1 MDIKRNIRNKRSA
14 FVSQKNSQPIKN
26 SSYISGL
33 FTRTL
38 ISVIFVLLCAIF
50 VNMSDKNLLLFKD
63 YFFNNTLEF
72 TKINELYKT
81 YFGNIIPEEISPTIS
96 VASTDKD
103 YINIEEMSDSYKI
116 TLTGD
121 TMHFLQSGIVVF
133 IGDKENLGKT
143 VIIQG
148 NDGVDIWYSNLNNVN
163 LSMYDY
169 VEKNTLVGEFK
180 ENVAILTFMEDGN
193 YISYENY
200 LS

>member
-81 YFGNIIPEEISPTIS
+81 YFGNIIWNCRAYSC
-96 VASTDKD
+96 
-103 YINIEEMSDSYKI
+103 NIYHALFTKR
-116 TLTGD
+116 
-121 TMHFLQSGIVVF
+121 HR
-133 IGDKENLGKT
+133 
-143 VIIQG
+143 
-148 NDGVDIWYSNLNNVN
+148 GVHWR
-163 LSMYDY
+163 
-169 VEKNTLVGEFK
+169 
-180 ENVAILTFMEDGN
+180 
-193 YISYENY
+193 
-200 LS
+200 